1 MGLENVYKN
10 VYQTPF
16 YCKYQYTTLKKLN
29 TKHGYKNI
37 AFLFI
42 NISYIYIYNLVIIF
56 KTKIIV
62 LRVSRKT
69 ELRNILL
76 RHILS
81 DMTFRR

>member
-29 TKHGYKNI
+29 TKHGYKYI

-42 NISYIYIYNLVIIF
+42 NIIYI
-56 KTKIIV
+56 
-62 LRVSRKT
+62 
-69 ELRNILL
+69 
-76 RHILS
+76 
-81 DMTFRR
+81 

>member
-29 TKHGYKNI
+29 TKH
-37 AFLFI
+37 
-42 NISYIYIYNLVIIF
+42 LVIIF

-62 LRVSRKT
+62 LRVSRTT

-81 DMTFRR
+81 DIKTFRR